1 MRVAVHQ
8 PNYAPWAGY
17 FAKLAAADVL
27 VFLDDAQ
34 LPQGRSY
41 VSRTAIAGPGG
52 PAGDAPQWLSVPI
65 ARAHD
70 APIRAARFADAG
82 WARRHM
88 ATLRARYARAP
99 YFAEV
104 MALLAPLYDA
114 PGALL
119 APFNARLVQA
129 VAAYLS
135 LAPRF
140 LWASELGIAPGL
152 RATERL
158 VALVQAAGGTTYVSG
173 AGGASYQDPAC
184 FAAAGITLEVRRY
197 TPQPYDQGTGMH
209 GRPRPFVPGLSVL
222 DLLFRR
228 GRAAAALLNY
238 VQ

>member
-34 LPQGRSY
+34 LPRGRSY
-41 VSRTAIAGPGG
+41 VSRTPILA
-52 PAGDAPQWLSVPI
+52 PAGDGPQWLSVPI
-65 ARAHD
+65 ERAHD
-70 APIRAARFADAG
+70 APIRTVRFADAG
-82 WARRHM
+82 WARRHI

-99 YFAEV
+99 HFAEV

-119 APFNARLVQA
+119 APFNARLVQSL
-129 VAAYLS
+129 AAYLS

-140 LWASELGIAPGL
+140 LWASELDIAPGL

-173 AGGASYQDPAC
+173 AGGDAYQEPAR
-184 FAAAGITLEVRRY
+184 FAAAGLALEVRRY
-197 TPQPYDQGTGMH
+197 TPQVYDQGAGPGP
-209 GRPRPFVPGLSVL
+209 GRIPRPFVPGLSVL